1 MRYYPTFLDMR
12 GKRCLIVGIGDV
24 GRRKLT
30 SLLAAN
36 PEEVLV
42 LDTFLFVEI
51 ADPELKELLSH
62 PAVTYQ
68 HRPFVSSDVQGRALV
83 FACTGSRTVNET
95 VARACDKRTVLCNVI
110 DAPDEGDFIVPAHFD
125 AGELIVAIS
134 TGGNSPALARRIRME
149 LQEFVGNRFSRLV
162 TLMGRLRPL
171 VLARGA
177 ETGHNTK
184 LFRNIVGSDLMDAL
198 QDRDRGRSETILTE
212 LLPQEL
218 HPHIGELLHELV

>member
-24 GRRKLT
+24 GRRKLA
-30 SLLAAN
+30 SLLAAD

-42 LDTFLFVEI
+42 LDTFHRDGI
-51 ADPELKELLSH
+51 TDQELKDLLSH

-68 HRPFVSSDVQGRALV
+68 DRPFTASDVQGRALV
-83 FACTGSRTVNET
+83 FACTGSRTVNES
-95 VARACDKRTVLCNVI
+95 VALACRNHSVLCNVI
-110 DAPDEGDFIVPAHFD
+110 DAPEEGDFIVPAHFES
-125 AGELIVAIS
+125 GELIVALS

-149 LQEFVGNRFSRLV
+149 LQEFVGNRFSGIV
-162 TLMGRLRPL
+162 VLMGRLRPL
-171 VLARGA
+171 VLARGE
-177 ETGHNTK
+177 ETGQNTK
-184 LFRNIVGSDLMDAL
+184 LFRTIAGSGLMDAL
-198 QDRDRGRSETILTE
+198 QSKDRTGAETILTE